1 MDKFC
6 NLVYLTDNND
16 YSLYEIDKKKILLE
30 WKFAYIDKVNNG
42 LKEFFLTKSENYIQL
57 NYLYD
62 IFSGEYLKY
71 INLNDL
77 QIVDEDYSY
86 IKEFLLAVKDKSLEL
101 NRNLSLEELYLLS
114 NLFINN
120 YKNRIKLERR

>member
-1 MDKFC
+1 MNKFC

-30 WKFAYIDKVNNG
+30 WNFAYIDKVNNG

-62 IFSGEYLKY
+62 FTEKM
-71 INLNDL
+71 
-77 QIVDEDYSY
+77 
-86 IKEFLLAVKDKSLEL
+86 IKEETTNPLIKTLKPY
-101 NRNLSLEELYLLS
+101 LEEFRLALWQTG
-114 NLFINN
+114 FITTGIKD
-120 YKNRIKLERR
+120 YRNRHFSLIQDNH

>member
-30 WKFAYIDKVNNG
+30 WNFAYIDKVNNG